1 MQAVGQSDYFIDVTT
16 GTTFYGEESGFCLGD
31 DY

>member
-16 GTTFYGEESGFCLGD
+16 GTTFYGEESGFYLGD